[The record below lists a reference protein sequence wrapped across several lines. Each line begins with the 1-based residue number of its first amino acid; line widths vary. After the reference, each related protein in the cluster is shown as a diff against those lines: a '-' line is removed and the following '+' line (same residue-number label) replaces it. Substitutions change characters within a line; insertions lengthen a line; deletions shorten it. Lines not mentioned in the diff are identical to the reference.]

1 MLLSELKIAD
11 ESIPQE
17 PQAIEPPVSAY
28 LSLKIDSP
36 GKSSL
41 MSR

>member
-1 MLLSELKIAD
+1 MLLSDLKIAD

-28 LSLKIDSP
+28 LSLKNYSP

-41 MSR
+41 LLR